1 MKRGSLWALSF
12 CLVRLARS
20 SSVYPVEPQAK
31 LAQFVAEDVRVT
43 GEMVNGTIQI
53 HSIALKR
60 K

>member
-1 MKRGSLWALSF
+1 
-12 CLVRLARS
+12 LVRLARS

-53 HSIALKR
+53 HSIALKG